1 MKTPRRHD
9 RGDVLLE
16 YALLMVFIIVPVVCG
31 SKVLYNAGGGNAR
44 KWMKNGGDRLALD
57 RWIEAIKFEETCGY
71 VQRVSAN
78 LEIYRKLYG
87 KEAEDKNKGKKAE

>member
-31 SKVLYNAGGGNAR
+31 SKVLYNAGGGTA
-44 KWMKNGGDRLALD
+44 GVPAAAGLALEKTD
-57 RWIEAIKFEETCGY
+57 DFGIVGN
-71 VQRVSAN
+71 N
-78 LEIYRKLYG
+78 LVGMFRRTFAGLALPIP
-87 KEAEDKNKGKKAE
+87 

>member
-31 SKVLYNAGGGNAR
+31 SKVLYNAGGGNADVTASV
-44 KWMKNGGDRLALD
+44 GLALEKTD
-57 RWIEAIKFEETCGY
+57 DFGIVGN
-71 VQRVSAN
+71 N
-78 LEIYRKLYG
+78 LVGMFRRTFAGLALPIP
-87 KEAEDKNKGKKAE
+87 